1 MTESTSTTAGRRV
14 VALALTADG
23 APCGLGRAPRMAVA
37 AVEDGRIADW
47 RVAETDWDVLHD
59 QGGHG
64 QHHARIVRFMRE
76 NGVDVAAAGHMGP
89 PMVNTLD
96 KLGLAVVTG
105 VPSDMDAEQAVLAV
119 VERRRPTWTPSRPSW
134 RSSSVSSRAERPRR
148 DAVGPETRVRA
159 GLRR

>member
-1 MTESTSTTAGRRV
+1 MT
-14 VALALTADG
+14 ALTALTALTATSRRWPG
-23 APCGLGRAPRMAVA
+23 SPARASPLELNATYRNAVA

-119 VERRRPTWTPSRPSW
+119 VERL
-134 RSSSVSSRAERPRR
+134 VE
-148 DAVGPETRVRA
+148 G
-159 GLRR
+159 

>member
-119 VERRRPTWTPSRPSW
+119 VERL
-134 RSSSVSSRAERPRR
+134 VE
-148 DAVGPETRVRA
+148 G
-159 GLRR
+159 